1 MFRSATVAQPSP
13 LHLQHDPSGLPL
25 SYVYE
30 SCPELLQPVTPFSDE
45 FLQET
50 RAVRWHERAERIADD
65 VKCWS
70 ESVKE
75 FKRVT
80 AEMEGDPT
88 ICRERREGTIEVAKQ
103 HSSWELRNLGRRI
116 YFESNEEERA
126 RMRPQVHRLRYHQLA
141 KG

>member
-13 LHLQHDPSGLPL
+13 IHLQHDPSGLPL
-25 SYVYE
+25 LYVYE
-30 SCPELLQPVTPFSDE
+30 SFPELLLPVTDFSDE

-70 ESVKE
+70 LSVKE
-75 FKRVT
+75 WKRVK

-88 ICRERREGTIEVAKQ
+88 ISRERREGTIEVAKQ
-103 HSSWELRNLGRRI
+103 HSN
-116 YFESNEEERA
+116 
-126 RMRPQVHRLRYHQLA
+126 
-141 KG
+141 